1 VSLILD
7 ALRKLERDKE
17 AREPGVV
24 VVGAVP
30 WGQRGSRRWLAAS
43 LAAAALLALL
53 AVGGWLR
60 RGGPAPVAPL
70 EPPAT
75 PSPGPAIPPPTVP
88 AGSLPAAAG
97 AGASPTVAPP
107 PRDLALPAP
116 DRPGAATGG
125 TAPAPPATP
134 PAGGDDVRLTAISQK
149 DGRPVALV
157 NDRLVFEG
165 DSFDGIKV
173 LRIGEAEVE
182 VEVRGTRRVL
192 RF

>member
-60 RGGPAPVAPL
+60 RGPAPVAPL
-70 EPPAT
+70 EPPGA
-75 PSPGPAIPPPTVP
+75 PSPGPAIPPPTVA

-97 AGASPTVAPP
+97 ASPAVAPP

-116 DRPGAATGG
+116 DRPGAATG
-125 TAPAPPATP
+125 AAEPAPPATP

>member
-7 ALRKLERDKE
+7 ALRKLERDKD

-43 LAAAALLALL
+43 LTAAALLALL

-60 RGGPAPVAPL
+60 RGAPGPAA
-70 EPPAT
+70 
-75 PSPGPAIPPPTVP
+75 SPGPAIPAVP
-88 AGSLPAAAG
+88 AASPPAAPG
-97 AGASPTVAPP
+97 TPGSPAVAPP

-116 DRPGAATGG
+116 GGRPEAATEGLE
-125 TAPAPPATP
+125 PPLPEAPPADN
-134 PAGGDDVRLTAISQK
+134 DDVRLTAISQK
-149 DGRPVALV
+149 DGRPVAFV

-182 VEVRGTRRVL
+182 VEVRGKRRVL